1 MSDSSSS
8 RLNQSPELE
17 KVLMKSRRV
26 RSRISGVHRK
36 MVRSIEKHA
45 SRTTSE
51 DIDEDYSAP
60 NSSRLNRLERQ
71 KAMRVSAHVP
81 GTEVDDSQDV
91 EEVVKELLSVS
102 GLDSSLLE
110 DPQKKREVYNFVK
123 KNQVARAVTM
133 RRRTMK
139 QNTVIAVAEGDG
151 TTSTCDI
158 TSHTVAK
165 KETTSPPP
173 PPPPLPP
180 PPPPPPPPTPSSPTI
195 GIGVINLGKVTS
207 VQRDVCYT
215 KPGNCLALIQANS
228 PCFHHSPLLV
238 DFLEEIRMR
247 GQMENAGLA
256 SSSSAARRP
265 PADDADEDRSLTA
278 TLQRGLEHI
287 FNAVYSDD
295 DDESH
300 VGNSGSDE
308 SWDEDAC

>member
-8 RLNQSPELE
+8 RLNQSPEFE

-36 MVRSIEKHA
+36 MVRSMEKHA

-51 DIDEDYSAP
+51 DIDEDYRAP
-60 NSSRLNRLERQ
+60 NSSRINRLERQ

-81 GTEVDDSQDV
+81 ETEVDDSQDV
-91 EEVVKELLSVS
+91 DEVVKELLSVS

-133 RRRTMK
+133 RRTMK
-139 QNTVIAVAEGDG
+139 HNTVIAVAGGDG

-158 TSHTVAK
+158 SSHTVAK
-165 KETTSPPP
+165 KETTAPPP

-180 PPPPPPPPTPSSPTI
+180 PPPQPPTPSSPTI
-195 GIGVINLGKVTS
+195 GIGIINLGKVTS
-207 VQRDVCYT
+207 VKQDVCYA
-215 KPGNCLALIQANS
+215 KPGNCLALIQTTS
-228 PCFHHSPLLV
+228 CFHHTPLLV

-256 SSSSAARRP
+256 SSTSSAARRP
-265 PADDADEDRSLTA
+265 PADAGEDRSLTA

-295 DDESH
+295 DDDESH